1 MSFSPIDSILKV
13 LTSCVHLMDKRFW
26 LSRVGQSN
34 SFSRFPTRFRSSHRL
49 VYPFLSWV
57 GTQISTSLSNLT
69 PYSCHGFCDKVSECI
84 FFGCGDNLDG
94 DCRSSRKQRDRFG
107 LRSLHTLLGS
117 IVIKGE
123 WIVSTPFSSPE
134 ISGTPVY
141 SFLQLR
147 LQTIYRGKRYCLLLL
162 FFFTES
168 QSRCL
173 STLLLSDLFWSY
185 LILGH
190 ALGLNCAWWIIVS
203 LFYSCLLSFDTI
215 CSFSVPPT

>member
-26 LSRVGQSN
+26 LSRIGQSN
-34 SFSRFPTRFRSSHRL
+34 SFSLFPTLFRSSHCL

-117 IVIKGE
+117 IAIKGE
-123 WIVSTPFSSPE
+123 WIVSTLFSSPE
-134 ISGTPVY
+134 VSGTPVY

-147 LQTIYRGKRYCLLLL
+147 LQTIYRGKRYSLLLL
-162 FFFTES
+162 FFFYRFSEPLPFNPS
-168 QSRCL
+168 SFRPFLVLLNSWPCSRVELCMV
-173 STLLLSDLFWSY
+173 
-185 LILGH
+185 
-190 ALGLNCAWWIIVS
+190 N
-203 LFYSCLLSFDTI
+203 YSFLVIFL
-215 CSFSVPPT
+215 PP